1 MSQYI
6 LHPAVAGAAQGNQF
20 AMEQMKTVAQAQDLA
35 ARNLMNEQAKRN
47 ATMMQIQRERDL
59 IDIDI
64 NPITGQPMT
73 SDQRAK
79 FPSSPGWGKNIVE
92 SLAQAYVRDQ
102 NRIMGKDPNTPES
115 IANPRQTMSNV
126 MPGAMM
132 PLMPYN
138 WNKEYSRAQLDQQ
151 GRPILQMDPQT
162 GRPMIDPQTGKTIP
176 VTTPYYT
183 PEFFNQPIQYQNQN
197 QQGRR

>member
-6 LHPAVAGAAQGNQF
+6 LHPAVAGAAQGSQF

-59 IDIDI
+59 LDIDV
-64 NPITGQPMT
+64 NPVTGQPMT
-73 SDQRAK
+73 TEQRAK
-79 FPSSPGWGKNIVE
+79 FPSTPQWGRNIVE
-92 SLAQAYVRDQ
+92 SIAQAYVRDQ
-102 NRIMGKDPNTPES
+102 NRILGRDPNTPES

-126 MPGAMM
+126 MPGAMI
-132 PLMPYN
+132 PPMPYN
-138 WNKEYSRAQLDQQ
+138 WDQQYSRAQLDQQ
-151 GRPILQMDPQT
+151 GQPIMRIDPQT
-162 GRPMIDPQTGKTIP
+162 GRPAP
-176 VTTPYYT
+176 VTQPYYT

>member
-1 MSQYI
+1 MAQYI
-6 LHPAVAGAAQGNQF
+6 VNPALGGAERGTQF
-20 AMEQMKTVAQAQDLA
+20 AMQQLQTIAGAQDLA

-59 IDIDI
+59 LNVDI
-64 NPITGQPMT
+64 NPVTGQPM
-73 SDQRAK
+73 DQTTRAK
-79 FPSSPGWGKNIVE
+79 FPQSADAWGKNIVE

-126 MPGAMM
+126 MPGAMI
-132 PLMPYN
+132 PPMPYN

-183 PEFFNQPIQYQNQN
+183 PEFFNQPIQYQNQ
-197 QQGRR
+197 QGRK

>member
-1 MSQYI
+1 MAQYI
-6 LHPAVAGAAQGNQF
+6 PHPAVAGAAQGNQF
-20 AMEQMKTVAQAQDLA
+20 ALQQMQTVAAAQDLA

-59 IDIDI
+59 INEMNV
-64 NPITGQPMT
+64 NPVTGAAMT
-73 SDQRAK
+73 PAEASK
-79 FPSSPGWGKNIVE
+79 LSGSWGKNIVGSIAE
-92 SLAQAYVRDQ
+92 AYVRDQ

-132 PLMPYN
+132 PPMPYN
-138 WNKEYSRAQLDQQ
+138 WNQEYSRAQLDQQ
-151 GRPILQMDPQT
+151 GRPILKMDPQT

-183 PEFFNQPIQYQNQN
+183 PEFFSQPIQYQNQ
-197 QQGRR
+197 QGRK